1 MNKFFEHLNSS
12 VGRKWLMALTG
23 LFLCL
28 FVLVH
33 ASGNLQLF
41 KHDGGKAF
49 NQYTVFMTSNPLI
62 KIISYLNYA
71 TILLHAINGL
81 YLAYRNRKARP
92 VKYEGKKTAASA
104 SWSSRNMGI
113 LGTILLLFIIIHM
126 GDFWREYH
134 FEDLPAKVYTTSP
147 SGEEMVADFSGT
159 FDKPQHYYDASGNE
173 IIVVKDLYAEVAE
186 AFESPLYVGFYLISM
201 FALSFHLAH
210 GFQSAFQTFG
220 IRGSQYSGLIR
231 GIGNVIFALVIPA
244 LFASMPIYFLL
255 FTK

>member
-1 MNKFFEHLNSS
+1 
-12 VGRKWLMALTG
+12 
-23 LFLCL
+23 
-28 FVLVH
+28 
-33 ASGNLQLF
+33 
-41 KHDGGKAF
+41 
-49 NQYTVFMTSNPLI
+49 
-62 KIISYLNYA
+62 
-71 TILLHAINGL
+71 
-81 YLAYRNRKARP
+81 
-92 VKYEGKKTAASA
+92 
-104 SWSSRNMGI
+104 
-113 LGTILLLFIIIHM
+113 
-126 GDFWREYH
+126 
-134 FEDLPAKVYTTSP
+134 
-147 SGEEMVADFSGT
+147 MVADFSGT

>member
-1 MNKFFEHLNSS
+1 
-12 VGRKWLMALTG
+12 
-23 LFLCL
+23 
-28 FVLVH
+28 
-33 ASGNLQLF
+33 
-41 KHDGGKAF
+41 
-49 NQYTVFMTSNPLI
+49 
-62 KIISYLNYA
+62 
-71 TILLHAINGL
+71 
-81 YLAYRNRKARP
+81 
-92 VKYEGKKTAASA
+92 
-104 SWSSRNMGI
+104 MGI

-147 SGEEMVADFSGT
+147 SGEELISDFSCT
-159 FDKPQHYYDASGNE
+159 LDKPQHYFDASGNE
-173 IIVVKDLYAEVAE
+173 TIIVKDLYAEVAE
-186 AFESPLYVGFYLISM
+186 AFKNPLYVGFYLISM